1 MASSGFWE
9 TLVNVFS
16 KCLHYMTGF
25 IVHPDKGGCC
35 YEKENKK
42 DK

>member
-1 MASSGFWE
+1 MDDGFW
-9 TLVNVFS
+9 S
-16 KCLHYMTGF
+16 KVLDTVSKALHYITGW

-35 YEKENKK
+35 YEKDEKNV